1 MTLKDFFEYLA
12 ANPNLVLFFSI
23 AVPLSAFVIGLLS
36 KGEGHLS
43 PWKYLYSFIIYLV
56 CVPGIFAL
64 MFNAYLFLFERQSI
78 WNLNLYTQ
86 MLPMIVMA
94 ITLAIIRRSV
104 SLDDIPGFEKVGGLL
119 VMITA
124 ILMMMWFVDK
134 TRIFVFTY
142 MPFSQV
148 VLIMVALLV
157 ILRFAWKRIAG

>member
-64 MFNAYLFLFERQSI
+64 MFNVYLFLFERQSI

-157 ILRFAWKRIAG
+157 IVRFAWKRIAG

>member
-1 MTLKDFFEYLA
+1 MTLKDFFDYLA
-12 ANPNLVLFFSI
+12 SNPNLVLFWSI
-23 AVPLSAFVIGLLS
+23 AIPLSAFLIGLLS

-56 CVPGIFAL
+56 CVPGIFVL
-64 MFNAYLFLFERQSI
+64 MFNVYLFLFERQSI
-78 WNLNLYTQ
+78 WNIDLYTQ
-86 MLPMIVMA
+86 VLPVLVMA
-94 ITLAIIRRSV
+94 ITLIIIKRFV
-104 SLDDIPGFEKVGGLL
+104 SLDDVPGFEKLGGLL

-157 ILRFAWKRIAG
+157 IVRFAWKRIAG

>member
-64 MFNAYLFLFERQSI
+64 MFNVYLFLFERQSI

>member
-64 MFNAYLFLFERQSI
+64 MFNVYLFLFERQSI

-148 VLIMVALLV
+148 VFIMVALLV
-157 ILRFAWKRIAG
+157 IVRFAWKRIAG